1 MSRRLLRRSHSIISV
16 TKQGEMHQLCRNA
29 KDILE
34 NWSKKFSVWVHLTFQ
49 HSCAGLG
56 SVSQRLGPVLR
67 EVMGMGMPDLL
78 QGSLLS
84 DGPAG
89 GKSVCLSQWRTEGCW
104 KGGALTHYDTI
115 PPPPQ
120 NTQTHAH
127 TMQILPRI
135 STALALLQVPR
146 LFVEWS
152 EAYAPKIC
160 RPPQASTPRLRKMK
174 HFLNMPAWLPA
185 CLGNPKGGMLLD
197 LRVMHG
203 S

>member
-115 PPPPQ
+115 PPPPPKHT
-120 NTQTHAH
+120 NTRTHNADPP
-127 TMQILPRI
+127 QDLNSSRSAPGA
-135 STALALLQVPR
+135 TAVCG
-146 LFVEWS
+146 VERGLC
-152 EAYAPKIC
+152 AKNL
-160 RPPQASTPRLRKMK
+160 QASTGLYSS
-174 HFLNMPAWLPA
+174 LEENETLLEYA
-185 CLGNPKGGMLLD
+185 CLTACLSG
-197 LRVMHG
+197 
-203 S
+203 